1 MPENAKESIEA
12 ITLVKDAYGDHV
24 ELIDAEGA
32 SVTYQLL
39 AEFRVGTVAYAI
51 LQDEVSLG
59 NDEVDVFHI
68 LQQEGGTLELMSVDD
83 DEEWEDIAELY
94 DELTI
99 SFDE

>member
-1 MPENAKESIEA
+1 MSENTKESIEA

-24 ELIDAEGA
+24 ELVDAEGT

-39 AEFRVGTVAYAI
+39 AEFRVGGIAYAVV
-51 LQDEVSLG
+51 QDEILSDK
-59 NDEVDVFHI
+59 DEVDVFHI
-68 LQQEGGTLELMSVDD
+68 LQQPDGTLALMSVDD